1 MLSLKNVSK
10 YYGND
15 PGMPAVENLDF
26 RISPNEFVCIVGR
39 SGCGKTSTLRMIAG
53 LEDISR
59 GSICLNGRKITGP
72 GADRCVVFQRYTL
85 FPWRNIL
92 SNITFGLEIQG
103 LKKGEQDRIAMKYL
117 DLVGLSDHARAFP
130 YQLSGGMQQRVAV
143 ARALATDPAV
153 LLMDEPFGALD
164 AQTRMELQKELIHIW
179 QTDQKTVLFVTHSID
194 EAICLADRIIIM
206 KSNPGRIHQII
217 PNTLARPR
225 DHNSPEWRSLYRR
238 IHASLEN
245 I

>member
-1 MLSLKNVSK
+1 MLRLKKVSK

-15 PGMPAVENLDF
+15 PNMPAVENLDL
-26 RISPNEFVCIVGR
+26 RIYPNEFVCILGR

-92 SNITFGLEIQG
+92 SNIAFGLEIQG
-103 LKKGEQDRIAMKYL
+103 LKKAERERIAMKYL
-117 DLVGLSDHARAFP
+117 TLVGLGDQAQAYP

-164 AQTRMELQKELIHIW
+164 AQTRMGLQSELINIW
-179 QTDQKTVLFVTHSID
+179 QADQKTILFVTHSID
-194 EAICLADRIIIM
+194 EAICLGDRIIIM
-206 KSNPGRIHQII
+206 KSDPGRIHQII

-225 DHNSPEWRSLYRR
+225 VHNSPASSALYRE
-238 IHASLEN
+238 IHASLET

>member
-1 MLSLKNVSK
+1 MLSLKKVSK

-15 PGMPAVENLDF
+15 PKMSAVENLDF
-26 RISPNEFVCIVGR
+26 KISPNEFVCIIGR

-59 GSICLNGRKITGP
+59 GSICLNGRKIIGP

-92 SNITFGLEIQG
+92 SNIAFGLEIQG
-103 LKKGEQDRIAMKYL
+103 LKKKERDRIARKYL
-117 DLVGLSDHARAFP
+117 ALVGLEDHASAFP

-143 ARALATDPAV
+143 ARALATDPEV

-164 AQTRMELQKELIHIW
+164 AQTRMGLQNELINIW
-179 QTDQKTVLFVTHSID
+179 QTDQKTILFVTHSID

-217 PNTLARPR
+217 SNPLARPR
-225 DHNSPEWRSLYRR
+225 DHNSTASRALYRK
-238 IHASLEN
+238 IHASLEK